1 MPFLGVDQMP
11 SAHVARRTFL
21 ATAAAGLYTATSAA
35 ASPLGPIRI
44 GQIGVGHA
52 HASKLSVYRNNPDY
66 EVVGIVEPDEQ
77 LRKAAQE
84 RDPYRDLKWMTREE
98 LLNTPGLQAVLVE
111 TPVRDLLDHAVL
123 HQDVLAAQHPGDAV
137 EHRAPGDERAPLRH
151 PVPPS

>member
-1 MPFLGVDQMP
+1 MP

-21 ATAAAGLYTATSAA
+21 ATAAAGLYTTTSAA

-111 TPVRDLLDHAVL
+111 TPVRDLLDHAAVC
-123 HQDVLAAQHPGDAV
+123 VAAGKHIHIDKPAGQSLPQFAEIG
-137 EHRAPGDERAPLRH
+137 RAH
-151 PVPPS
+151 V